1 MQSFNSAKLFLG
13 TTIVA
18 ASVGLSRPAIA
29 APSADFFDGKTS
41 VVLSRDFTNALT
53 TLQIRP
59 GTIAASRLKQGV
71 ATFPIMSGAADLD
84 PLKIE
89 VNHRGGLSL
98 STSKM
103 IVQLTDYAK

>member
-18 ASVGLSRPAIA
+18 ASVGLNRPAIA

-59 GTIAASRLKQGV
+59 GTIGKPTEAGRGDFSNYEWRSRFGSPQ
-71 ATFPIMSGAADLD
+71 
-84 PLKIE
+84 
-89 VNHRGGLSL
+89 NRN
-98 STSKM
+98 
-103 IVQLTDYAK
+103 